1 MSQLSALIIDDNPN
15 NVLVLQQL
23 LSIEGVGSTTFAA
36 TDAFAQQMD
45 KCPNLDLI
53 FLDLEMPKINGY
65 QALEVIRSQP
75 RFANTRVIA
84 YSVYATELNNALDMG
99 FDGFLGKP
107 LSAEEFPMHLAQ
119 IMQGQRVVYIP

>member
-1 MSQLSALIIDDNPN
+1 MQALIIDDNQN

-23 LSIEGVGSTTFAA
+23 LTMEGVGSSTFAA
-36 TDAFAQQMD
+36 TEYFDQQMD
-45 KCPNLDLI
+45 ECPNMDII

-65 QALEVIRSQP
+65 QALEVIRSHP
-75 RFANTRVIA
+75 RFANTLVIA
-84 YSVYATELNNALDMG
+84 YSVYATELNTALDLG

-107 LSAEEFPMHLAQ
+107 LSAEEFPAQLAQ

>member
-1 MSQLSALIIDDNPN
+1 MQALIIDDNQN

-23 LSIEGVGSTTFAA
+23 LRMEGVGSNTFAA
-36 TDAFAQQMD
+36 TEAFDQQMNE
-45 KCPNLDLI
+45 CPDMDII

-65 QALEVIRSQP
+65 QALEVIRSHP
-75 RFANTRVIA
+75 RFANTVVIA
-84 YSVYATELNNALDMG
+84 YSVYATELNTALDMG

-107 LSAEEFPMHLAQ
+107 LSAEEFPAQLAQ